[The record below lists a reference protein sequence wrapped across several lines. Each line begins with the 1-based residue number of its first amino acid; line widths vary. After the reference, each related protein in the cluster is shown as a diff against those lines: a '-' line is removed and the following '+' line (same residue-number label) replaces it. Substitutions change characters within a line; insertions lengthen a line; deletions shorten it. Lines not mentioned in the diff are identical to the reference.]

1 MLACNVPTPDSRIPT
16 PMHPQ
21 TLAYQLKLSQTV
33 LDMNTRDVSHEESL
47 TTPPKGGSCLNQVL
61 GHLTRT
67 RNLALSTM
75 GQKPPYPMEDFDP
88 YDDRTGVP
96 FSRER
101 ALPFDELKRRF
112 DSMQEP
118 LVRTIRGM
126 SGEVLATKPPR
137 PVTGDPNETV
147 GSNLATLVFHECYHV
162 GQTGVL
168 RRIAGKPGVV
178 KPPRESRE
186 AGKQASR

>member
-1 MLACNVPTPDSRIPT
+1 
-16 PMHPQ
+16 MHPQ
-21 TLAYQLKLSQTV
+21 TLTLQLQLSQTV
-33 LDMNTRDVSHEESL
+33 LDINTRDISHEESL
-47 TTPPKGGSCLNQVL
+47 ITPPKGGSNLNQVL

-67 RNLALSTM
+67 RNMALGTM
-75 GQKPPYPMEDFDP
+75 GQKSPYPMEDFDP

-101 ALPFDELKRRF
+101 ALPFAELKRRF

-118 LVRTIRGM
+118 LVRAISGM
-126 SGEVLATKPPR
+126 PAEVMAMKPPR
-137 PVTGDPNETV
+137 LLTGDPNETI

-168 RRIAGKPGVV
+168 RRVAGKPGVV
-178 KPPRESRE
+178 KPPR
-186 AGKQASR
+186 ASG